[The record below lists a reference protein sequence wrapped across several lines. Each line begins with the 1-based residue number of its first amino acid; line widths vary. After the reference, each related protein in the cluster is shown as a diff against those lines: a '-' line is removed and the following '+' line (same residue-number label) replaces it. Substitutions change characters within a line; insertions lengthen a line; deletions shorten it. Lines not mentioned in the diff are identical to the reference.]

1 MAKIIQ
7 MFKKDC
13 KIKLLLKNKQ
23 GFTLI
28 EIMAVLVIMGVMASV
43 AVSKINDISGTAD
56 LRALDTGIA
65 ELNARE
71 MLYWTNAKFA
81 TGGWTADT
89 DVTNNLDYST
99 DLNRTGGN
107 DYTWTAGPND
117 TGGTL
122 RFGSR
127 SIVLVR
133 TVSTNIAAARWS
145 P

>member
-13 KIKLLLKNKQ
+13 KMKLLLKNKQ

-43 AVSKINDISGTAD
+43 AVSKINDISGTAE
-56 LRALDTGIA
+56 LRALETGIA

-71 MLYWTNAKFA
+71 MLCWTNVKFMA
-81 TGGWTADT
+81 GGWNSDDNVLNYVDYNT
-89 DVTNNLDYST
+89 DIGPEYS
-99 DLNRTGGN
+99 
-107 DYTWTAGPND
+107 WPAGPDANS
-117 TGGTL
+117 GTL

-127 SIVLVR
+127 TIALTR
-133 TVSTNIAAARWS
+133 TISTNTTAARWA
-145 P
+145 PT

>member
-1 MAKIIQ
+1 

-13 KIKLLLKNKQ
+13 KMKSLLKNKK

-43 AVSKINDISGTAD
+43 AVSKINDISGTAE

-71 MLYWTNAKFA
+71 MLYWTNAKFEA
-81 TGGWTADT
+81 GGWSGDDAAG
-89 DVTNNLDYST
+89 L
-99 DLNRTGGN
+99 GGVWPKMN
-107 DYTWTAGPND
+107 TVLGSEYLWTLGPNRINNS
-117 TGGTL
+117 TL
-122 RFGSR
+122 SFGST
-127 SIVLVR
+127 SIGLTR
-133 TVSTNIAAARWS
+133 TPSTNIQAAGWAQSS

>member
-1 MAKIIQ
+1 M
-7 MFKKDC
+7 
-13 KIKLLLKNKQ
+13 LLTKAFLKNRQ

-43 AVSKINDISGTAD
+43 AVNKINDISGTAD
-56 LRALDTGIA
+56 ERALETGIA

-89 DVTNNLDYST
+89 DVTNDPGYNIN
-99 DLNRTGGN
+99 LNRTGGT
-107 DYTWTAGPND
+107 DYTWTAGPD
-117 TGGTL
+117 ASGGTL

-127 SIVLVR
+127 LIVLTR
-133 TVSTNIAAARWS
+133 TVSTNIAAARWG

>member
-1 MAKIIQ
+1 MGTKS
-7 MFKKDC
+7 F
-13 KIKLLLKNKQ
+13 LKSSQ

-71 MLYWTNAKFA
+71 MLYWTNAKF
-81 TGGWTADT
+81 TPGGWSGNGGDGFVWTT
-89 DVTNNLDYST
+89 MMVMNT
-99 DLNRTGGN
+99 DLGVGYSWLP
-107 DYTWTAGPND
+107 DPPPIG
-117 TGGTL
+117 GGTL
-122 RFGSR
+122 SFGSQ
-127 SIVLVR
+127 SIPLNR
-133 TVSTNIAAARWS
+133 AVSTNIAAARWS